1 MLKLSLLDGPKFL
14 WRSNFLIRPCIFN
27 PLVVGF
33 IGVLH
38 LVDLSPA
45 HAQDGV
51 TQGSTVELPFI
62 TIRNRTGDSDPDDFF
77 GDERGREFS
86 GWCDV
91 RQTTVPALSSIAEAA
106 PFRIPWEFMTVT
118 GIREATLEKIYSE
131 LETADTTRAP
141 VLYTHGY
148 NIGFEKGCRR
158 AISLQDNANLQ
169 DGFLWFSWPSDGVL
183 TNYMRDETD
192 LFWSAP
198 SLADII
204 ADMSGRFAPE
214 KMNVAGHSLGGR
226 GVALSLYIMAAQHPE
241 VKLENVVLLAPDM
254 DFETFYRI
262 LPAIRNLASRI
273 TIYTTVDDRALDLSE
288 TLHGYPRLGQ
298 SGNPVEI
305 LEGVQVIDVSE
316 LPTDSASGH
325 LYHLYGKLVGKDL
338 DQLLNQGLGAAE
350 RENLKQLGHN
360 HWSLQEDE

>member
-1 MLKLSLLDGPKFL
+1 MTRSYSLSPLL
-14 WRSNFLIRPCIFN
+14 
-27 PLVVGF
+27 VGF
-33 IGVLH
+33 IGILY
-38 LVDLSPA
+38 LFNLSPVK
-45 HAQDGV
+45 AQDGV
-51 TQGSTVELPFI
+51 TQRSTVELPFV
-62 TIRNRTGDSDPDDFF
+62 TIRNRTGDRDPEDIF
-77 GDERGREFS
+77 GDERGSESS

-91 RQTTVPALSSIAEAA
+91 RQTKVPALSSIAEAA

-118 GIREATLEKIYSE
+118 GIREAPLGDIYSD
-131 LETADTTRAP
+131 LETADTNRAP

-198 SLADII
+198 SLADVI
-204 ADMSGRFAPE
+204 ADVSGHFAPE
-214 KMNVAGHSLGGR
+214 KINVAGHSLGGR
-226 GVALSLYIMAAQHPE
+226 GVALSMYIMAAQHPE

-254 DFETFYRI
+254 DFETFNRI
-262 LPAIRNLASRI
+262 LPSIRELASRI
-273 TIYTTVDDRALDLSE
+273 TIYTTADDRALDLSE
-288 TLHGYPRLGQ
+288 SLHGYPRLGQ
-298 SGNPVEI
+298 SGNPVEN
-305 LEGVQVIDVSE
+305 LKGVEVIDVSE

-325 LYHLYGKLVGKDL
+325 LYHLYGERVGNDL

-350 RENLKQLGHN
+350 RMGLKQIGEN
-360 HWSLQEDE
+360 HWSLQDVD

>member
-1 MLKLSLLDGPKFL
+1 M
-14 WRSNFLIRPCIFN
+14 IRPYVFS
-27 PLVVGF
+27 PFVVGL
-33 IGVLH
+33 IGILH
-38 LVDLSPA
+38 LFNLPSA
-45 HAQDGV
+45 QAQDGV
-51 TQGSTVELPFI
+51 TQRSFVEMPFV
-62 TIRNRTGDSDPDDFF
+62 TIRNRTGDSDPEEFF
-77 GDERGREFS
+77 GDERGTEFS

-91 RQTTVPALSSIAEAA
+91 RQTKVPALSSIAEAA

-118 GIREATLEKIYSE
+118 GIREAPLGDIYSE
-131 LETADTTRAP
+131 LENANTTRAP
-141 VLYTHGY
+141 ILYTHGY

-198 SLADII
+198 SLADVI
-204 ADMSGRFAPE
+204 ANMSERFAPQ
-214 KMNVAGHSLGGR
+214 KINVTGHSLGGR

-254 DFETFYRI
+254 DFETFNRI
-262 LPAIRNLASRI
+262 LPAIRDIAIRI

-288 TLHGYPRLGQ
+288 SLHGYPRLGQ

-305 LEGVQVIDVSE
+305 LQGVEVIDVSE

-325 LYHLYGKLVGKDL
+325 LYHLYGELVGKDL
-338 DQLLNQGLGAAE
+338 DQLLNQGLGAAA

-360 HWSLQEDE
+360 HWSLQEND